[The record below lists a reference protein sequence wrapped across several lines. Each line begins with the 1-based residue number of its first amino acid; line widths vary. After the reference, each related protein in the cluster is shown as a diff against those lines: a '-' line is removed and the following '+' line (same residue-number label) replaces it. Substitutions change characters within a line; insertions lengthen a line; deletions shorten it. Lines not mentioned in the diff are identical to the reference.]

1 MYKPPCTRSP
11 AAVHDVR
18 AVRAVRAVH
27 AVLSQSLRPAIH
39 RRYIAGIAKVF
50 LALGEDPTVDETG
63 EQVPRPRD
71 AISFF
76 HCHDSGLAQLPVG
89 NMLVPHSQRHYVCVV
104 LFQTW
109 WLVLGSQAKAQGG
122 EASTRQRPGRSRRRR
137 TVRARDER
145 EAKNRSAPARIWRIQ
160 CTPPPLTR

>member
-18 AVRAVRAVH
+18 AVH
-27 AVLSQSLRPAIH
+27 ALLSQSLRPAIR

-71 AISFF
+71 TMSFC
-76 HCHDSGLAQLPVG
+76 HYHDSGLAQLPVG
-89 NMLVPHSQRHYVCVV
+89 NPLVPHSQQHYFCVV

-109 WLVLGSQAKAQGG
+109 WLAPGSQAQAQGG

-137 TVRARDER
+137 TVRAGEETKQKT
-145 EAKNRSAPARIWRIQ
+145 EAHQLGYGESSV
-160 CTPPPLTR
+160 LLLL